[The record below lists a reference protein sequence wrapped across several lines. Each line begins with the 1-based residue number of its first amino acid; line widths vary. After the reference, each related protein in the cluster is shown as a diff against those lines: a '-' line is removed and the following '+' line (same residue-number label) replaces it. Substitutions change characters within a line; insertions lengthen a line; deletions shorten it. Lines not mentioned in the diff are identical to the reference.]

1 MAPTESSKSDAPVP
15 STGFI
20 QSLFSLPTTDS
31 RVAHL
36 NKILATSSGV
46 DTTLTLVGYSLYFV
60 ASQIPRLEALN
71 LRARASPLL
80 SNNAPKTQ
88 ALASGVLSP
97 FANLAISTKTLAG
110 MCSDFRAFTR
120 LWGLLGVYAS
130 VRKLQS
136 AHPADSILYGLAWS
150 QTLSLAAY
158 LVYENGY
165 YLAAKGVL
173 RGWSAEK
180 QKRWAKTSLR
190 TFLVYVILDWVKL
203 FRTRQLREEKKA
215 KEGSVEATKEEEAVW
230 WRTATMDAAYTPVA
244 MHWSSQNGM
253 LSDAW
258 VGALM
263 SVVGLVK
270 FRTAWAQTA

>member
-1 MAPTESSKSDAPVP
+1 MAPTESSKADAPVP
-15 STGFI
+15 PAGLM

-60 ASQIPRLEALN
+60 ASQIPRLQALS
-71 LRARASPLL
+71 LRVRASPLL
-80 SNNAPKTQ
+80 SNNAPKIQ
-88 ALASGVLSP
+88 GRPSDVVSP
-97 FANLAISTKTLAG
+97 ISDLAISTKTLAG

-136 AHPADSILYGLAWS
+136 TPPADNVLHGLAWS

-165 YLAAKGVL
+165 YLAGKGVL
-173 RGWSAEK
+173 RGWSPEK
-180 QKRWAKTSLR
+180 QKRWAKTSLKM
-190 TFLVYVILDWVKL
+190 FLVYVILDWVRL
-203 FRTRQLREEKKA
+203 SRTRQLREEKKA

-230 WRTATMDAAYTPVA
+230 WRTAIMDAAYTPLAV
-244 MHWSSQNGM
+244 HWSSENGM
-253 LSDAW
+253 LSDGW

-263 SVVGLVK
+263 SAVGLIK

>member
-1 MAPTESSKSDAPVP
+1 MAPTESSKADAPVP
-15 STGFI
+15 STGLI

-36 NKILATSSGV
+36 NKVLATSSGV
-46 DTTLTLVGYSLYFV
+46 DTTLTLVGYSLHFV
-60 ASQIPRLEALN
+60 ASQIPRLQALN
-71 LRARASPLL
+71 LRAHASPLL
-80 SNNAPKTQ
+80 SSNAPKTQ
-88 ALASGVLSP
+88 ALASGVVPPASG
-97 FANLAISTKTLAG
+97 LAISTKTLAG

-136 AHPADSILYGLAWS
+136 TSPADCVLHGLAWS
-150 QTLSLAAY
+150 QTFSLAAY
-158 LVYENGY
+158 LIYENGY
-165 YLAAKGVL
+165 YLAGKGVL

-190 TFLVYVILDWVKL
+190 MFLAYVILDWVRL

-215 KEGSVEATKEEEAVW
+215 KEGGGEATKEEEAVW
-230 WRTATMDAAYTPVA
+230 WRTAIMDAAYTPVA

-263 SVVGLVK
+263 SGVGLIK

>member
-1 MAPTESSKSDAPVP
+1 MTPTESSKGDAPVP

-80 SNNAPKTQ
+80 SNDAPKTQ
-88 ALASGVLSP
+88 ALASGVVSP
-97 FANLAISTKTLAG
+97 LANLAISTKTLAG
-110 MCSDFRAFTR
+110 ICSDFRAFTR

-136 AHPADSILYGLAWS
+136 AHPPDSVLHGLAWS

-190 TFLVYVILDWVKL
+190 MFLVYIILDWVKL
-203 FRTRQLREEKKA
+203 FRTKHLREKKA
-215 KEGSVEATKEEEAVW
+215 KEGSVETTKEEEAIW
-230 WRTATMDAAYTPVA
+230 WRTATVDAAYTPVA
-244 MHWSSQNGM
+244 MHWSSQNGI

>member
-1 MAPTESSKSDAPVP
+1 MAPTESSKGNAPVP

-20 QSLFSLPTTDS
+20 HSLFSLPTTDS

-46 DTTLTLVGYSLYFV
+46 DTTLTLVGYSLSFV
-60 ASQIPRLEALN
+60 ASQIPHLEALS
-71 LRARASPLL
+71 LRAHASPSL
-80 SNNAPKTQ
+80 SSNAPKTQ
-88 ALASGVLSP
+88 ALASGVVSP
-97 FANLAISTKTLAG
+97 LTNLAISTKTLAG

-136 AHPADSILYGLAWS
+136 APPADSVLHGLAWS

-190 TFLVYVILDWVKL
+190 MFLMYLILDWVKL
-203 FRTRQLREEKKA
+203 FRMRQLREEKKA
-215 KEGSVEATKEEEAVW
+215 KEGGVEATKEEEAVW
-230 WRTATMDAAYTPVA
+230 RRTATMDAAYTPVA
-244 MHWSSQNGM
+244 MHWSSPNGM

-263 SVVGLVK
+263 SVVGLIK
-270 FRTAWAQTA
+270 FKTAWAQTA

>member
-1 MAPTESSKSDAPVP
+1 MAPTESSKGDAPVP

-36 NKILATSSGV
+36 SKILATSSGV
-46 DTTLTLVGYSLYFV
+46 DTTLTLVGYSLSFV

-80 SNNAPKTQ
+80 SNNAPKAQ
-88 ALASGVLSP
+88 VLPLGAVSP
-97 FANLAISTKTLAG
+97 ISDLAISTKTLAG

-136 AHPADSILYGLAWS
+136 APPADSVLNGLAWS
-150 QTLSLAAY
+150 QTFSLAAY

-165 YLAAKGVL
+165 YLAAKGIL

-190 TFLVYVILDWVKL
+190 MFLVYIILDWVKL
-203 FRTRQLREEKKA
+203 FRMRHLREEKKA
-215 KEGSVEATKEEEAVW
+215 KEGGVEATKEEEAVW
-230 WRTATMDAAYTPVA
+230 WRTATVDAAYTPVA
-244 MHWSSQNGM
+244 MHWSSPNGM

-263 SVVGLVK
+263 SVVSLVK